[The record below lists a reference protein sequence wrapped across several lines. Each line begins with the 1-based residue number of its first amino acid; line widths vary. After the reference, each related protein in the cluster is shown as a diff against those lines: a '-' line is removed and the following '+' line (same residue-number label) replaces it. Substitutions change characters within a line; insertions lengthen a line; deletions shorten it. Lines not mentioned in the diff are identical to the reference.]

1 MDSNM
6 AGNSATIISVIALVF
21 SFGTT
26 FVSYRRTRAQDI
38 QSLRQ
43 ELRGILQRLTAIPRE
58 VLDANKRYMA
68 DQAAVAGVSRIYNQ
82 ENSLLVRQAAEI
94 VTKLPKNMVSA
105 TEYSEIALAQQN
117 SYNLAEAKAFLKL
130 AIESATNFNDEIG
143 PVRMT
148 ANLSFITGEPQ
159 AGRIKYQEALN
170 IFAKYPGY
178 DMFTKVS
185 THVNTEIMWGQSEA
199 GIGEF
204 ASALQHLDNAQKLVE
219 TLPFSPGAQSLMSQ
233 IAEPRAL
240 FERSRTSNIMGTVM
254 PLSST
259 PLK

>member
-1 MDSNM
+1 M
-6 AGNSATIISVIALVF
+6 AGSSATIISVIALVF

-68 DQAAVAGVSRIYNQ
+68 DQAAVAGISRIYNQ

-94 VTKLPKNMVSA
+94 ATKLPKNMVSA

-130 AIESATNFNDEIG
+130 AIDSATIFNDEIG

-159 AGRIKYQEALN
+159 AGRVKYQEALN

-178 DMFTKVS
+178 DVFTKVS

-204 ASALQHLDNAQKLVE
+204 ASAVQHLDNAQKLVE

-233 IAEPRAL
+233 IAEPRSL
-240 FERSRTSNIMGTVM
+240 FERSRTSNTMGTVM
-254 PLSST
+254 PPSSA